1 MVDIGK
7 TAGNALAAI
16 MICTAAA
23 CSRSGN
29 VQFNTVY
36 YYPVY
41 AEGFEIIGNRDSES
55 RVVRVR
61 AQWQG
66 NDSTASDLFLARGG
80 ELPPEGFTGQIVEG
94 EAMRIAAMSSSHI
107 AMLDLIGGTPRIK
120 AVSGMRF
127 ISDSYIRE
135 HEDSIAD
142 IGSEAD
148 ADFEKLVAA
157 RPDIVLLYGINSSS
171 LMENRLR
178 SLGIPFVYIGEYIEK
193 SPLGR
198 AEWVVAIAEI
208 AGCREKGEAAFRQ
221 IENRYLTLKD
231 RVGDPQKRPSVM
243 LNVPYGETWFMAS
256 SGSSMAALLRDAG
269 AEYVYSENSTNR
281 TLPID
286 IEKALVLA
294 SGADFWLNVGN
305 FRTIREITD
314 AYPEFKGIGAI
325 TGERVYNCDKRLT
338 EGGGNDFWESGQA
351 RPDLVLEDL
360 IRIFHPETVIP
371 ERDAVPSGSKKS
383 AFPDVPQTGRDA
395 SSGDDS
401 LFYYRKLSY

>member
-1 MVDIGK
+1 MRKVLK
-7 TAGNALAAI
+7 SLE
-16 MICTAAA
+16 TAALKA
-23 CSRSGN
+23 GLSGSGHN
-29 VQFNTVY
+29 GKAMNPRRPTCFCHEE
-36 YYPVY
+36 
-41 AEGFEIIGNRDSES
+41 A
-55 RVVRVR
+55 
-61 AQWQG
+61 
-66 NDSTASDLFLARGG
+66 
-80 ELPPEGFTGQIVEG
+80 EGFTGQIVKG

-107 AMLDLIGGTPRIK
+107 AMLDLIGGTPRVK

-127 ISDSYIRE
+127 ISDNYIRE

-171 LMENRLR
+171 LMENRLK

-208 AGCREKGEAAFRQ
+208 TGCREKGEAVFRQ
-221 IENRYLTLKD
+221 IENRYLTLKG

-371 ERDAVPSGSKKS
+371 ERDTVPSGSKKS
-383 AFPDVPQTGRDA
+383 AFPDVPQTGHDA